1 MSFTTKDLFGG
12 AITSD
17 FPADWIDVSDLRPVP
32 DHQECFLESGSND
45 PKMLIVEILQLKED
59 VEDEDAAKFFF
70 DDLAQQN
77 DALQNKDDIR
87 FVALDEH
94 ASPTALLDDASI
106 VTGKNTVRVCAG
118 YGYQKVAM
126 GRDLDKGGN
135 SRRAKQEIKC
145 TRVDLFVL
153 RLPVQETDLLIT
165 MSSPTD
171 VTNLDEASLESSPS
185 VSAILDRVVST
196 FRIDNW
202 DLFG

>member
-1 MSFTTKDLFGG
+1 MSFAKKDLFGG

-17 FPADWIDVSDLRPVP
+17 MPTNWNDVSDLRPIP
-32 DHQECFLESGSND
+32 DNQECFLESGSSN
-45 PKMLIVEILQLKED
+45 PKMLIVEILQLQED
-59 VEDEDAAKFFF
+59 IQDKDAAKFFF
-70 DDLAQQN
+70 DDLAEQN

-87 FVALDEH
+87 FVALDDH

-106 VTGKNTVRVCAG
+106 VAGKNTVRVCAG
-118 YGYQKVAM
+118 FGYQKVAM

-145 TRVDLFVL
+145 IRVDLFVL
-153 RLPVQETDLLIT
+153 RLPMQETDLLIT
-165 MSSPTD
+165 MSSPAD
-171 VTNLDEASLESSPS
+171 ATNLDEVSLESSPA
-185 VSAILDRVVST
+185 VSGILDRAVST